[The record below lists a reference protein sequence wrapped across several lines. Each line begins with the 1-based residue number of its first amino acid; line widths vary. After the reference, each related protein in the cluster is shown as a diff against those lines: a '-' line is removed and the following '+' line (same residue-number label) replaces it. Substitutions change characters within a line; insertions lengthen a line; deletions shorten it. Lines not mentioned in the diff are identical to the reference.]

1 MSVSCVEDGVSQP
14 STRLQLGYGGSDV
27 AQLLGQLL
35 ARAGG
40 RHLDQLDQLQL
51 LGMKEAVCHLEL
63 DRSGVVTFQGRH
75 LGDECLGGKQSCLEL
90 RQRAVSIIYILLASC
105 AAGPVPAR
113 AAGGDRA
120 QGGGGGGQ
128 RPGGRRGSTRS
139 PLPAG
144 HQVRFLDAGASLG
157 LVF

>member
-1 MSVSCVEDGVSQP
+1 MSQP

-40 RHLDQLDQLQL
+40 RQLDQLQL

-75 LGDECLGGKQSCLEL
+75 LGDECLGGKQSCSEL
-90 RQRAVSIIYILLASC
+90 RLVPQISPSVPQPVVQSRRRPLL
-105 AAGPVPAR
+105 GPS
-113 AAGGDRA
+113 
-120 QGGGGGGQ
+120 
-128 RPGGRRGSTRS
+128 PG
-139 PLPAG
+139 
-144 HQVRFLDAGASLG
+144 
-157 LVF
+157 

>member
-1 MSVSCVEDGVSQP
+1 MSQP

-40 RHLDQLDQLQL
+40 RQLDQLDQLQL

-75 LGDECLGGKQSCLEL
+75 LGDECLGGKQNCSEI
-90 RQRAVSIIYILLASC
+90 RQPAVSIICFLLASC
-105 AAGPVPAR
+105 PAGPVPAR

-120 QGGGGGGQ
+120 QGGVGGGQ

-139 PLPAG
+139 PLPKG
-144 HQVRFLDAGASLG
+144 HQVRSSTYISHVKKKIKTIAKN
-157 LVF
+157 

>member
-1 MSVSCVEDGVSQP
+1 MLKKDGIIPHNHDLGAGDQSVSVSCVEDGVSQP

-40 RHLDQLDQLQL
+40 RQLDQLQL

-75 LGDECLGGKQSCLEL
+75 LGDECLGGKQNCSE
-90 RQRAVSIIYILLASC
+90 
-105 AAGPVPAR
+105 
-113 AAGGDRA
+113 
-120 QGGGGGGQ
+120 
-128 RPGGRRGSTRS
+128 
-139 PLPAG
+139 
-144 HQVRFLDAGASLG
+144 
-157 LVF
+157 